1 MNYRILE
8 RDGRF
13 NGAGSVQMAATGAL
27 LQQAGCALWD
37 LGMELDYK
45 LDLGAQTIPRADF
58 LRLLTDAKQPVHHHH
73 HHQQEQEQ
81 EQHATASTAAGGGGA
96 DGAGADGAGGGRA
109 LVLEFR
115 ELQVTEPKD
124 RKSAHDILKQQQQQQ
139 QH

>member
-58 LRLLTDAKQPVHHHH
+58 LRLLTDAKQPVHHQQE
-73 HHQQEQEQ
+73 QQEQEQ
-81 EQHATASTAAGGGGA
+81 QQHATASTAG
-96 DGAGADGAGGGRA
+96 GAGADGAGGGRA

-124 RKSAHDILKQQQQQQ
+124 RKSAHDMRIKSPAATGAA
-139 QH
+139 